1 MKLVPGGR
9 EVVVVVERGEEEGV
23 EGVEGVEGA
32 SAAPSSCGME
42 GARVSR
48 TPTPWGRV
56 VLSQS

>member
-9 EVVVVVERGEEEGV
+9 EVVVVVERGEE

>member
-9 EVVVVVERGEEEGV
+9 EVVVVVERGEE
-23 EGVEGVEGA
+23 EGVEGA